1 MLKEIQGLERYFIE
15 SRKLVKY
22 KQIRN
27 NTQQGKNN
35 LEMQLNFKLLTM
47 ISNPEIPIEEID
59 LLKTEIEKLRNQF

>member
-15 SRKLVKY
+15 SKKLVKY